1 MVIMLVKNVGRPEMI
16 EVTTAEA
23 KKHLS
28 DLLRRAQAG
37 EVISITRYGK
47 VVATIN
53 PPKRTAPDMQ
63 AFREQHGRTR
73 GSALDALSDERDEA
87 RY

>member
-1 MVIMLVKNVGRPEMI
+1 MI

-23 KKHLS
+23 KKRFS

-37 EVISITRYGK
+37 EVISVTRYGK

-53 PPKRTAPDMQ
+53 PPKQSAPSMQ
-63 AFREQHGRTR
+63 AFRAEHGRTR
-73 GSALDALSDERDEA
+73 GSALDALLAERDEA